1 MSTVKADNFT
11 WKSGEAGGQPSY
23 TVSADKVILG
33 TSKAWLNYNSSTLSI
48 NKSFNISSVTSNA
61 TGDKTITTLS
71 AFSDAYYAVYGSN
84 IGDTQASYA
93 CFICAGNAQALTTNT
108 ARHRVQ
114 NYGGSLYDAT
124 TVSICFIR

>member
-11 WKSGEAGGQPSY
+11 WKSGESGGQPQY

-33 TSKAWLNYNSSTLSI
+33 TAKAWVNYNASTLAA
-48 NKSFNISSVTSNA
+48 NKSFNVSSITSNA
-61 TGDKTITTLS
+61 TGDKTINLSS
-71 AFSDAYYAVYGSN
+71 AFVDAYYTVYGSN
-84 IGDTQASYA
+84 VGDTQASYA
-93 CFICAGNAQALTTNT
+93 CFICAGNAQTLTSST

-124 TVSICFIR
+124 TVSICFTR